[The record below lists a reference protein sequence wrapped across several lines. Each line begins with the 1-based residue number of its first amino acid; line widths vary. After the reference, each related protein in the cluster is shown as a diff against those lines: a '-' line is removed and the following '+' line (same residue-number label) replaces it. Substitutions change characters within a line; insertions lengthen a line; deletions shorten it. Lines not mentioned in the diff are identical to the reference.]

1 MSKYGTLPLAKK
13 NNTKT
18 QKQPLLH
25 KKKQK
30 QKEQK
35 IEMEK
40 KIQIVSKENESGVS
54 KSKYEV

>member
-13 NNTKT
+13 TT
-18 QKQPLLH
+18 QKH
-25 KKKQK
+25 KNNPSLTKKQK

-35 IEMEK
+35 IEMKK